1 MESLKEK
8 KQKNV
13 RRFGMSKGRVKKFFV
28 TAAAFTAL
36 GLLGVASDSFAAA
49 QLNAGNTFLAAEKIS
64 PTTDYT
70 APSVNTAYQ
79 TGGPVAA
86 STVIKISLANGKF
99 VPGTTIDICDNF
111 GNSMGS
117 GTVPSAPNNNY
128 VEITLTNPLA
138 SGTVYTIQDDG
149 CAGLATPLS
158 SIIVPAGTGAGTV
171 ISMTVDNK
179 LIPGDPNVYA
189 TAPVITVK
197 NQFSATLKPVTSKLD
212 FATNMERFKSDPSC
226 TSLPCTTD
234 TESKAALLIE
244 SDESINDKVTVT
256 AGGGSCDRQLAA
268 GDSLVVKITGN
279 LQGLGNIN
287 YVGAT
292 TTSSYTIT
300 NTDRTNGYATLT
312 VAGNNLSI
320 CKSTDSPKVYRALVL
335 TADDTTGTPI
345 IPGTRTAQITIKG
358 GGNIASGY
366 SRDLIP
372 AGTPSHIIQLDATQY
387 YIPLIKYNPAAG
399 EETYIKLQS
408 KSTIGGANGV
418 LVQIL
423 ASDGSLVPYNAG
435 TITSGT
441 PLLITGS
448 QLVSAVTSAGKTVD
462 GSQGFAVIVTVNA
475 PEADVFAYANTC
487 SNAAGCKRIPVK
499 TVDGKIVE

>member
-8 KQKNV
+8 NKKNA
-13 RRFGMSKGRVKKFFV
+13 RRCGMSKGRVKKFFV
-28 TAAAFTAL
+28 TAAALTAL
-36 GLLGVASDSFAAA
+36 GLLGVASDSFADAK
-49 QLNAGNTFLAAEKIS
+49 LNAGNTSLAAEKIS

-70 APSVNTAYQ
+70 ASSVHIAYQ
-79 TGGPVAA
+79 PEGPVAA
-86 STVIKISLANGKF
+86 STTIKISLTNGKF
-99 VPGTTIDICDNF
+99 EPSTTIHICYGTT
-111 GNSMGS
+111 SMGH
-117 GTVPSAPNNNY
+117 GTVPAAPNNNY
-128 VEITLTNPLA
+128 VEITLENTLA
-138 SGTVYTIQDDG
+138 SGTAYTIQSG
-149 CAGLATPLS
+149 TTCSSTGTL

-171 ISMTVDNK
+171 ISMTVENAQSPSD
-179 LIPGDPNVYA
+179 LSVYA

-197 NQFSATLKPVTSKLD
+197 NQFSATLKPVTSRLD
-212 FATNMERFKSDPSC
+212 FANNMEKFKGETAC
-226 TSLPCTTD
+226 TPATPPCTAD
-234 TESKAALLIE
+234 TASRAALLIV

-256 AGGGSCDRQLAA
+256 GSTACDYKLAA

-279 LQGLGNIN
+279 LQGLGSID
-287 YVGAT
+287 YEGAAT
-292 TTSSYTIT
+292 TTHRISD
-300 NTDRTNGYATLT
+300 TDRTNGYATLT
-312 VAGNNLSI
+312 VQGDQLSI
-320 CKSTDSPKVYRALVL
+320 CKSTDSSRVYRALVL
-335 TADDTTGTPI
+335 TEDGISGTPI

-408 KSTIGGANGV
+408 KSKIAGANGV

-435 TITSGT
+435 TITPGT

-448 QLVSAVTSAGKTVD
+448 QLVSAVTNAGKTVD
-462 GSQGFAVIVTVNA
+462 GSQGFAVIVTVNT

-499 TVDGKIVE
+499 TVGGKIVE

>member
-1 MESLKEK
+1 
-8 KQKNV
+8 
-13 RRFGMSKGRVKKFFV
+13 MSKGRVKKFFV

-70 APSVNTAYQ
+70 ASSVNTAYQ

-86 STVIKISLANGKF
+86 STVIKISLTNGKF
-99 VPGTTIDICDNF
+99 FPGATIDICNS
-111 GNSMGS
+111 NSSMGS
-117 GTVPSAPNNNY
+117 GTVPSEPNNNY

-138 SGTVYTIQDDG
+138 SGIVYTIQDDG

-179 LIPGDPNVYA
+179 LTPGDPNVYA

-212 FATNMERFKSDPSC
+212 FTTNMENFKADLSC
-226 TSLPCTTD
+226 TTPPCTTAS
-234 TESKAALLIE
+234 ESKAALLIE
-244 SDESINDKVTVT
+244 SDESINDKVAV
-256 AGGGSCDRQLAA
+256 AGNGSCERQLNAT
-268 GDSLVVKITGN
+268 DSLVVKITGN
-279 LQGLGNIN
+279 LQGLGNIK
-287 YVGAT
+287 YDGAT
-292 TTSSYTIT
+292 PTSYQIT
-300 NTDRTNGYATLT
+300 NADRTNGYATLT
-312 VAGNNLSI
+312 VPGNHLSL
-320 CKSTDSPKVYRALVL
+320 CYSTDSPKLYRALVL
-335 TADDTTGTPI
+335 TEDGIPGTPI

-372 AGTPSHIIQLDATQY
+372 AGTPSHIIQLDAIQY

-435 TITSGT
+435 TITPGT
-441 PLLITGS
+441 PLTITGS

-462 GSQGFAVIVTVNA
+462 GSKGFAVIVTVNA

-499 TVDGKIVE
+499 TVGGTIVE

>member
-1 MESLKEK
+1 
-8 KQKNV
+8 
-13 RRFGMSKGRVKKFFV
+13 MSKGRVKKFFV

-70 APSVNTAYQ
+70 NTSVNTAYQ
-79 TGGPVAA
+79 PGGPVAR
-86 STVIKISLANGKF
+86 STVIKISLTNGKF
-99 VPGTTIDICDNF
+99 REGTRIDICDNS
-111 GNSMGS
+111 GSMGY

-128 VEITLTNPLA
+128 VEITLTSPLA
-138 SGTVYTIQDDG
+138 SGKVYTIQDDG
-149 CAGLATPLS
+149 CADLATPLS

-179 LIPGDPNVYA
+179 LTPGDPNVYA

-212 FATNMERFKSDPSC
+212 FTTNMEKFKEDSSC
-226 TSLPCTTD
+226 TTPPCTTVS
-234 TESKAALLIE
+234 ESKAALLIE
-244 SDESINDKVTVT
+244 SDESINDKVTVA
-256 AGGGSCDRQLAA
+256 AGSGSCDRQLANN
-268 GDSLVVKITGN
+268 DTLVVKITGN
-279 LQGLGNIN
+279 LQGLGNIK
-287 YVGAT
+287 YVGNAT
-292 TTSSYTIT
+292 TTSYSIT

-312 VAGNNLSI
+312 VPGDDLSL
-320 CKSTDSPKVYRALVL
+320 CSSTDSPKVYRALVL
-335 TADDTTGTPI
+335 TEDGSPGTPI

-372 AGTPSHIIQLDATQY
+372 AGTPSHIIQFDATQY

-408 KSTIGGANGV
+408 KNTIGGANGV

-435 TITSGT
+435 TITPGT
-441 PLLITGS
+441 PLTITGS

-462 GSQGFAVIVTVNA
+462 GSKGFAVIVTVNA

-499 TVDGKIVE
+499 TFGGTIVE